1 MTGSEKNRRG
11 ELPVHIQ
18 NDKESLLYEE
28 VKCVIGRNK
37 NEQFLQA
44 LLTRARILEDIL
56 KK

>member
-11 ELPVHIQ
+11 ELPVHIRT
-18 NDKESLLYEE
+18 KENLLYEE
-28 VKCVIGRNK
+28 IKCVIERNK
-37 NEQFLQA
+37 NEQFLQS